1 MSLNRKFWALVLC
14 FAWET
19 VNGQNVSIEAIRPDY
34 SGKAIHTILAW
45 NPFLTTHEFV
55 NRTVCDSAGRFE
67 LSLDLE
73 SARVV
78 QFETGIYQAYL
89 YMEPGFHY
97 EVELPVYKEKK
108 FSDQIS
114 PFFQAVVLPLKVL
127 KRTSLATGAVVDGRQ
142 DINYSIARFDTLFA
156 RANNEV
162 VRNRRSQVSSNVDS
176 MIVKLESGFS
186 GDSTLFFSAYRKY
199 RYGILKLNQGRTGLE
214 DISREYLGP
223 EVREWHPGF
232 IELFRAMFKDFI
244 YFYSRTPEGKKL
256 GTYINRTQD
265 LDSARYALMQHPAVW
280 NDTLADMVLIQE
292 LSEIFYRG
300 DYHKEAILILLDSMI
315 HDPVSPDFG
324 VFASQVR
331 HKLAS
336 LETGYPP
343 PPLSLSDLEGKT
355 VTLDDFLGK
364 YVYLFFGTPDHYG
377 CMMEYPFLQSY
388 YEKHRDYL
396 QVVTVMVS
404 EKREKLDDFMRRNG
418 YEWKV
423 LHYEGQPGLLVDYQV
438 RAFPIA
444 YLIGPDGKLILSP
457 SALPSDGFEQ
467 QLFRIMRSRGEL

>member
-1 MSLNRKFWALVLC
+1 MSLKWKFWVLMLC
-14 FAWET
+14 GWVT
-19 VNGQNVSIEAIRPDY
+19 LKGQNVSIEASRPDY

-45 NPFLTTHEFV
+45 NPFLTTHEYV
-55 NRTVCDSAGRFE
+55 NTSICDEDGRFE
-67 LSLDLE
+67 LSLELE

-97 EVELPVYKEKK
+97 KVELPVYKEKE

-114 PFFQAVVLPLKVL
+114 PFFQAVVLPLKVRA
-127 KRTSLATGAVVDGRQ
+127 RTSLSTGEEVDGRQ
-142 DINYSIARFDTLFA
+142 DINYAIARFDTLFA

-162 VRNRRSQVSSNVDS
+162 VKNRRSHMASDVDS
-176 MIVKLESGFS
+176 IIYSLESGFP

-199 RYGILKLNQGRTGLE
+199 RYGVLKLNQGSTGLE

-244 YFYSRTPEGKKL
+244 YYYSRTPEGEKL
-256 GTYINRTQD
+256 EKYINRTQD
-265 LDSARYALMQHPAVW
+265 LDSARYVLMQHPAVW
-280 NDTLADMVLIQE
+280 NDTLADMILLQE
-292 LSEIFYRG
+292 FSNIFYRG
-300 DYHKEAILILLDSMI
+300 DFHKEAILILLNAMI
-315 HDPVSPDFG
+315 QDPVSPEFA

-331 HKLAS
+331 RKLAS
-336 LETGYPP
+336 LVTGYPP
-343 PPLSLSDLEGKT
+343 PPFSLSDLEGNA
-355 VTLDDFLGK
+355 VTLDDFLGS

-388 YEKHRDYL
+388 YEKHKEYL

-404 EKREKLDDFMRRNG
+404 EEREKLDDFMKRNG
-418 YEWKV
+418 YSWKV
-423 LHYEGQPGLLVDYQV
+423 LHYEGQPGLLVDYLV
-438 RAFPIA
+438 RAFPTA

-467 QLFRIMRSRGEL
+467 QLFRIMRSRGDI